1 MRRGTVLGT
10 LSLLAALL
18 QNGCASA
25 PPAPADAVV
34 VTADARALQYGSNAP
49 EVLNNPRL
57 VNQIRALFG
66 PDWNPSAT
74 RLYGAPAFFPDF
86 STIRMVR
93 VAGREFV
100 AIKGCVPTACT
111 LYRGLLLIGSPD
123 QMQARLDEG
132 GFVHYYDFG
141 PSPGGAISR
150 SVIDGAWNAIEV
162 IERR

>member
-1 MRRGTVLGT
+1 MRRGTFLGT

-18 QNGCASA
+18 LNACASA
-25 PPAPADAVV
+25 PPPPADAVV

-57 VNQIRALFG
+57 ANQIRALFG
-66 PDWNPSAT
+66 PDWNAPGVS
-74 RLYGAPAFFPDF
+74 YGAPAFFPDF

-93 VAGREFV
+93 VAGRELV
-100 AIKGCVPTACT
+100 AIKGCVPTACS

-141 PSPGGAISR
+141 PSPGGPMSR
-150 SVIDGAWNAIEV
+150 SVIDGAWNAIEDV
-162 IERR
+162 ERK

>member
-10 LSLLAALL
+10 LSFIALL
-18 QNGCASA
+18 LLNGCGSA

-34 VTADARALQYGSNAP
+34 VTADARALQYGSTAP

-57 VNQIRALFG
+57 ANQIRALFG

-86 STIRMVR
+86 SAIRMVR
-93 VAGREFV
+93 VAGREV
-100 AIKGCVPTACT
+100 IAIKGCVPTACT
-111 LYRGLLLIGSPD
+111 AYRGLLLIGSPD

-132 GFVHYYDFG
+132 GFSHYYDFG

-150 SVIDGAWNAIEV
+150 SVVDGAWNAIEV
-162 IERR
+162 VERR